1 MARPSKKSALLRAAA
16 RIVKR
21 EGADALTLDAVAVEA
36 GVSKGG
42 LLYHFDS
49 KEALVKGLVEM
60 MVEGFDEAL
69 DRDEDRSPGAFSRA
83 YLRSTAETDEA
94 ALSVTYALLAAVA
107 IAPESIEP
115 LRERYRRWNK
125 RLRDDGISEETAF
138 IVRLAADGLWLADL
152 LGLEPPKPKL
162 RRAIVQRLL
171 ELTREEQEVESA

>member
-1 MARPSKKSALLRAAA
+1 MARPSKKTELLRAAA
-16 RIVKR
+16 KIVKR
-21 EGADALTLDAVAVEA
+21 DGADALTLDAVAEEA

-49 KEALVKGLVEM
+49 KEALVKGLVEL
-60 MVEGFDEAL
+60 MVDGFDQSLEGG
-69 DRDEDRSPGAFSRA
+69 DDRSPGAFSRA
-83 YLRSTAETDEA
+83 YLHSTAKADEA
-94 ALSVTYALLAAVA
+94 SLSMTSALLAAVA

-125 RLRDDGISEETAF
+125 RLRDDGIAEEDAF

-162 RRAIVQRLL
+162 RRAIVARLE
-171 ELTREEQEVESA
+171 ELTRKKERRS